1 LSPLDQVSING
12 GPMRVL
18 AEIPELARHFPSS
31 TQTTG
36 SLETDAGHVKLSGEI
51 LPLDDGGIVVALAR
65 AAVERTTALLL
76 CELGGVRKEVYVKD
90 GAPAFVTSNL
100 AGELLGEY
108 LVANNV
114 ITRGELTMA
123 LAVMPRFEGRLGDT
137 LSALGLVEPVVLFR
151 HIAGQVRDKLID
163 LFLWTS
169 GSCTHYHGVA
179 PPPSG
184 FPLNIDA
191 WEVLDDGVRAR
202 IQRGLEERRVE
213 LLGSRRIAPASGPD
227 LTAIRPALPQRLKR
241 LLTELDRPRSLH
253 ELARLCGEEPDQVL
267 RDCVLLLHVNAL
279 RLAE

>member
-1 LSPLDQVSING
+1 
-12 GPMRVL
+12 M
-18 AEIPELARHFPSS
+18 
-31 TQTTG
+31 TTG

-51 LPLDDGGIVVALAR
+51 LPLDDGGIIVALTR
-65 AAVERTTALLL
+65 AAMERTTALLL

-191 WEVLDDGVRAR
+191 WEVLDEGLRAR
-202 IQRGLEERRVE
+202 IDRGLEEQRLE
-213 LLGSRRIAPASGPD
+213 LLRTRRMLPASGPN
-227 LTAIRPALPQRLKR
+227 LTAIRTALPQRMRR
-241 LLTELDRPRSLH
+241 LLSELDKARNVS
-253 ELARLCGEEPDQVL
+253 ELRVKLGAEVEPEQIV
-267 RDCVLLLHVNAL
+267 RDAILLLHVGAL
-279 RLAE
+279 RLQD